1 MPERLSDEEI
11 SERLPPRW
19 ERAGDEIVR
28 EFEFDD
34 YLVGVSFA
42 VEVAELA
49 EEEFHHPQ
57 IVIDYETVT
66 VRFTTHEVDGISDR
80 DMELA
85 EHVNDLT

>member
-11 SERLPPRW
+11 SERLPTGW
-19 ERAGDEIVR
+19 EREGDEIVR
-28 EFEFDD
+28 EFEFED
-34 YLVGVSFA
+34 YLVGTSFA

-57 IVIDYETVT
+57 IVIDYEAVT
-66 VRFTTHEVDGISDR
+66 VRFTTHEVDGISER

-85 EHVNDLT
+85 ELVNDLV

>member
-1 MPERLSDEEI
+1 MPEPLSDEEI

-19 ERAGDEIVR
+19 EREGDEIVR
-28 EFEFDD
+28 EFEFED

-49 EEEFHHPQ
+49 EEEFHHPH
-57 IVIDYETVT
+57 IAIDYEAVT

-85 EHVNDLT
+85 DLVNDLA

>member
-11 SERLPPRW
+11 SERLPPHW
-19 ERAGDEIVR
+19 EREGDEIVR

-49 EEEFHHPQ
+49 EEEFHHPH
-57 IVIDYETVT
+57 IGIDYEEVT

-85 EHVNDLT
+85 ELVNDLA